1 MSDSLWAGRW
11 SPGFSRSSALPQDR
25 LKPGLQLQSLAGGA
39 LVDLTIRDSDGQT
52 TVALAGDLDSSFALE
67 ASDLGRLDAVLQP
80 GRRIIL
86 DVSGVRSLSGL
97 GLRALLLL
105 YRRASA
111 LGPVAFVGETAHIRD
126 LVEATGFPEM
136 AQGGSGELADLPALS
151 MPRIDVY
158 PTLYRAG
165 FALRPG
171 QPQPQGA
178 SPVPGGIN
186 FAVFS
191 QHARTCSL
199 LLFMKGAAEPAFEVP
214 FPAEF
219 RVGHVF
225 CMVVFGLAPDR
236 FEYGFRVDGPS
247 DPRHGHRFDP
257 SRVVVDPFAC
267 CLVGR
272 ETWGTCPVTHAHN
285 PYRACLV
292 PQDFDWA
299 GDRPLQRPIE
309 DLVIYEMHVRG
320 FTASPSSGARFP
332 GTYAGLR
339 QKVPYLKE
347 LGVNCV
353 ELMPIF
359 EFDECELSRTNP
371 QTGATLVNYWGYNTV
386 GFWAPKA
393 GYAATGAVG
402 LQTDELKALVKALH
416 AAGIEVIL
424 DVVFNHTA
432 EGDERGPTLS
442 FRGLDNKVYYL
453 LTPEG
458 GYRNYSG
465 CGNTLNC
472 NHPAVRDFVL
482 DCLRYWVAEY
492 HVDGFRFDLAS
503 ILARDQDGRP
513 LPNPPLL
520 EALAGDPVLG
530 TTKLIAEAWDAG
542 GLYQVG
548 SFPAYGRWA
557 EWNGRY
563 RDSVRRFLKSDPGL
577 TRELADCL
585 MGSPH
590 LYAERGPTASINFVT
605 CHDGFTLYDLVSYND
620 KHNEAN
626 GEDNRDGAN
635 DNNSWN
641 CGVEGPTNDP
651 AVLAQR
657 RRQVKNALAMLLL
670 SQGVPM
676 LLMGDEC
683 GRTQQGNNNA
693 YCHDGPLTWFD
704 WGLPRQNAELF
715 RFCRLMI
722 RFRHEHAILRHGDHP
737 GQAGAPL
744 HFLEVIWHGT
754 LPEKPDW
761 SPGSRVLAFT
771 LQGRTG
777 DDPVD
782 VIYVALNAYW
792 EALAF
797 GLPPP
802 PGGKHWHVAV
812 NTAMPS
818 PADIAEPGQEPPL
831 AEQGRILVGG
841 RSVVVLVP
849 R

>member
-1 MSDSLWAGRW
+1 
-11 SPGFSRSSALPQDR
+11 
-25 LKPGLQLQSLAGGA
+25 
-39 LVDLTIRDSDGQT
+39 VDVTIRNDDSQT
-52 TVALAGDLDSSFALE
+52 TIVLAGDLDSSVAL
-67 ASDLGRLDAVLQP
+67 ADRDHLDDVLQP
-80 GRRIIL
+80 GRQIVL
-86 DVSGVRSLSGL
+86 DVSGVRSLSAV
-97 GLRALLLL
+97 GLRALVLL
-105 YRRASA
+105 YRRAGA
-111 LGPVAFVGETAHIRD
+111 LGPVSIVGASQHITD
-126 LVEATGFPEM
+126 LIQATGFPQM
-136 AQGGSGELADLPALS
+136 ARRASSELAELPALTL
-151 MPRIDVY
+151 PRIDVY
-158 PTLYRAG
+158 PTHHRAG
-165 FALRPG
+165 WALRPG
-171 QPQPQGA
+171 QPLPLGA
-178 SPVPGGIN
+178 LPVPGGIN
-186 FAVFS
+186 FAMFS
-191 QHARTCSL
+191 QHGRACTL
-199 LLFMKGAAEPAFEVP
+199 LLFAKGGKDPSFEIP
-214 FPAEF
+214 FPDEF
-219 RVGHVF
+219 RIGHVF
-225 CMVVFGLAPDR
+225 CMVVFGLALDR
-236 FEYGFRVDGPS
+236 FEYGFRVDGPNE
-247 DPRHGHRFDP
+247 PRQGHRFDG
-257 SRVVVDPFAC
+257 SRVLLDPFAR
-267 CLVGR
+267 CLMGR
-272 ETWGTCPVTHAHN
+272 EVWGTCPVTHDVN

-292 PQDFDWA
+292 PQDFDWD

-320 FTASPSSGARFP
+320 FTASPSSGVRWP

-339 QKVPYLKE
+339 QKIPYLVE

-359 EFDECELSRTNP
+359 EFDECELSRRHP
-371 QTGATLVNYWGYNTV
+371 QTGEPLTNYWGYNTI

-393 GYAATGAVG
+393 GYAATGGIG
-402 LQTDELKALVKALH
+402 LQADELKALVKELH

-453 LTPEG
+453 LTPDG
-458 GYRNYSG
+458 RYLNFSG

-472 NHPAVRDFVL
+472 NHPVVRDFVL

-492 HVDGFRFDLAS
+492 HIDGFRFDLAS
-503 ILARDQDGRP
+503 ILGRDQDGRP

-520 EALAGDPVLG
+520 EALAADAVLG
-530 TTKLIAEAWDAG
+530 RTKLIAEAWDAG

-557 EWNGRY
+557 EWNGKY
-563 RDSVRRFLKSDPGL
+563 RDCVRRFLKGDAGL
-577 TRELADCL
+577 TGEMASCL

-605 CHDGFTLYDLVSYND
+605 CHDGFTLNDLVSYND

-641 CGVEGPTNDP
+641 AGAEGPTSD
-651 AVLAQR
+651 ATILALR
-657 RRQVKNALAMLLL
+657 RRQMKNAVAMLLL

-704 WGLPRQNAELF
+704 WDLPGRNAELM

-722 RFRHEHAILRHGDHP
+722 RFRHEHAILRHADHP
-737 GQAGAPL
+737 GQAGSPL
-744 HFLEVIWHGT
+744 HLLEMIWHGT
-754 LPEKPDW
+754 LPEQPDW

-771 LQGRTG
+771 LRGRKAEEPE
-777 DDPVD
+777 DM
-782 VIYVALNAYW
+782 IYAALNMYW
-792 EALAF
+792 EPLAF
-797 GLPPP
+797 GLPAAP
-802 PGGKHWHVAV
+802 PGKRWHVAV
-812 NTAMPS
+812 NTAMPT
-818 PADIAEPGQEPPL
+818 PEEIWEVGQEPDL
-831 AEQGRILVGG
+831 AGQGRMLVGG
-841 RSVVVLVP
+841 RSVVVLVA